1 MSNEIIEKEKENLK
15 KISML
20 DLINYIRESL
30 QIIIKIKAEEEID
43 KYIEENENKINENAA
58 EDYEALLRKEE
69 AEIRSHIS
77 IEHQFKIYLDNFS
90 DKICELENDNY
101 LLAKKIVNKY
111 IYNLYFDI
119 KNIGKTKKKI

>member
-1 MSNEIIEKEKENLK
+1 MSNEIIDKEKKNLK

-77 IEHQFKIYLDNFS
+77 IEHQFKIHLDNFA

-111 IYNLYFDI
+111 FKYIFYNF
-119 KNIGKTKKKI
+119 